1 MKKHLSLFTSI
12 TACAALSACGSSTG
26 GLSDIPELAP
36 LVQASLP
43 SSLQISGTQNAV
55 SRFDFSPFALGQSH
69 LEVLFKTGSY
79 GKLSGGNGSGYINAL
94 LEDLDYRF
102 SELKTRFESNAP
114 TCYSNTPQ
122 AHEMDF
128 SALGSG
134 TTSVT
139 AMLKLSLDLQCYDLF
154 SSDNPG
160 EQSGSG
166 SGMIFGKNGDDYS
179 LGLLLNSQTESN
191 SAFSYFAKVTD
202 KGATTEKVDLIFAES
217 RPVGS
222 STNPNGLSSIA
233 RIMAQPQSQV
243 YEMAIA
249 ASDGSR
255 GNPISGGSPN
265 ISCGFHGIT
274 NGTLVYI
281 KAIDQAGGSTTCSA
295 GYTTELCLSATD
307 LTASAGGVSDCATIK
322 AAMTIGTSSDI
333 DDWDY
338 NDVTVAKSSDLY
350 TAMLIN
356 TTTIQGKSSS
366 TSD

>member
-1 MKKHLSLFTSI
+1 
-12 TACAALSACGSSTG
+12 
-26 GLSDIPELAP
+26 
-36 LVQASLP
+36 
-43 SSLQISGTQNAV
+43 
-55 SRFDFSPFALGQSH
+55 
-69 LEVLFKTGSY
+69 
-79 GKLSGGNGSGYINAL
+79 
-94 LEDLDYRF
+94 
-102 SELKTRFESNAP
+102 
-114 TCYSNTPQ
+114 
-122 AHEMDF
+122 MDF

-134 TTSVT
+134 TASVT
-139 AMLKLSLDLQCYDLF
+139 AMLKISLDLQCYDLF
-154 SSDNPG
+154 NTDNPG

-222 STNPNGLSSIA
+222 TTNPGGLSSLT

-338 NDVTVAKSSDLY
+338 NDVTVAKSADLY
-350 TAMLIN
+350 TAMQIN